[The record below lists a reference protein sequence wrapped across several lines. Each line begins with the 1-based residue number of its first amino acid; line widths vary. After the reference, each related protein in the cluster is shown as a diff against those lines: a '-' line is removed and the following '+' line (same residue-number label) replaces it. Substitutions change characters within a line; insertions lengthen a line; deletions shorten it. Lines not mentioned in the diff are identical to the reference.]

1 MGGLSVQSRI
11 TSYGPRSARAFAGVR
26 ASAIAST
33 WIREFTLEETDRHR
47 EHGLDSMGKKK
58 KKKRRAPDVGGDG
71 YLMPPITKL
80 FESAGS

>member
-1 MGGLSVQSRI
+1 MQSRI

-47 EHGLDSMGKKK
+47 EHGLDSMGNKK